1 MEPMLINFIFFNVA
15 ICMPMHWCG
24 QHSLLQG
31 EPTAQGSVTGAQPV
45 LLPGQPGRCPWA
57 PRGTASSC
65 LLPTHV
71 SRQEGLCWALAVP
84 TAAVTH

>member
-31 EPTAQGSVTGAQPV
+31 EPTAQGSVTGAQPYAAARAAWP
-45 LLPGQPGRCPWA
+45 LSLGTQRNCQQLPA
-57 PRGTASSC
+57 AHTC
-65 LLPTHV
+65 L
-71 SRQEGLCWALAVP
+71 
-84 TAAVTH
+84 